1 MIKARPGKSASAF
14 SQCRERFR
22 AICLYRV
29 VREPTADRPG
39 VKLMDVQIGSN
50 VPLTRVLWSMSFPDD
65 HARDRL
71 FAWLAH
77 RVDRWEEWGE
87 LAARKGARELSELLL
102 ELAFDDRPAAMDP

>member
-1 MIKARPGKSASAF
+1 MIKVRPGKSASAF

-39 VKLMDVQIGSN
+39 VKLMGVQISSN

-77 RVDRWEEWGE
+77 RLDRWVEWGE
-87 LAARKGARELSELLL
+87 LAADKNAQGFSEHLLQ
-102 ELAFDDRPAAMDP
+102 LAFADRLFELE